1 MLTARSINS
10 YETIG
15 MSLESSS
22 LTSSVRAMILSL
34 SEVTL
39 AMFCLKKSCMLS

>member
-10 YETIG
+10 CEPIG
-15 MSLESSS
+15 ISLESSS

-39 AMFCLKKSCMLS
+39 AMFCLKKSYMLS